1 MRLFPIALLVAL
13 PILSACTVTTAPAPA
28 SAMTMDAG
36 PMTMDPPPPDPGTW
50 SYVYAND
57 IGPGTPGH
65 CGDSGCHSSSRGRFL
80 CGTTKDS
87 CYSGLIASGL
97 VSTSLKEK
105 SALVS
110 KTGVLAWFDLNGNM
124 PQDEAKPN
132 AQAATDVTAWL
143 TAGAQ
148 ND

>member
-1 MRLFPIALLVAL
+1 MRLFSFALLVAF
-13 PILSACTVTTAPAPA
+13 PILSACSVTTTPAPAPA
-28 SAMTMDAG
+28 AMNMDAG
-36 PMTMDPPPPDPGTW
+36 VMMDPPPDPGTW
-50 SYVYAND
+50 SYVYLND

-80 CGTTKDS
+80 CGSTKDS
-87 CYSGLIASGL
+87 CYAGLIASGL

-105 SALVS
+105 SALAS
-110 KTGVLAWFDLNGNM
+110 KTGVLAWFDPSGGM

-132 AQAATDVTAWL
+132 AQAAADVIDWL
-143 TAGAQ
+143 KAGAQ